1 MKKLEQADLR
11 NIKEINLLDLKIK
24 VGDIEKVKESEIR
37 LYLQA
42 AILTAIRQQLNAT
55 ITENDFSFN
64 FNRLL
69 A

>member
-1 MKKLEQADLR
+1 M
-11 NIKEINLLDLKIK
+11 LDLKIK